1 MKEGRSFYFYLFF
14 VFLLLLEYDQN
25 YREVTKY
32 VVGAFAVVFYIVGEF
47 LFTGRLLRI
56 RWDVGG
62 LLLILY
68 FLYLLITYILGGEV
82 VFSSSVNAFVYL
94 VVFLVYFS
102 IGQSIDRE
110 ALYSASIF
118 LIFNFAIL
126 SVLIF
131 LNGGHFLIWENSQVG
146 RTSSIFHDPNY
157 AAVIFSIGLLIIL
170 DKFYLTKKTIY
181 IFYMLV
187 IFFAILITYSKS
199 GIVFLAISGLLWLYF
214 RVRRFFYVSIII
226 LTVIALNLGEI
237 LYLLG
242 ERFPTL
248 RVEDGMNGRDIF
260 LDLAL
265 DIIRQSP
272 FSMRGSDM
280 IVEVISLY
288 TYRSNVSFHNTYLDL
303 SFVYG
308 VQYVLALI
316 TYLFYRISKGLLSLS
331 KSEDGAVI
339 FTLPLALMAG
349 TLLITPMG
357 FGYLSFVFAIL
368 LSDNRSH
375 KL

>member
-1 MKEGRSFYFYLFF
+1 
-14 VFLLLLEYDQN
+14 
-25 YREVTKY
+25 
-32 VVGAFAVVFYIVGEF
+32 
-47 LFTGRLLRI
+47 
-56 RWDVGG
+56 
-62 LLLILY
+62 
-68 FLYLLITYILGGEV
+68 
-82 VFSSSVNAFVYL
+82 
-94 VVFLVYFS
+94 
-102 IGQSIDRE
+102 
-110 ALYSASIF
+110 
-118 LIFNFAIL
+118 
-126 SVLIF
+126 
-131 LNGGHFLIWENSQVG
+131 
-146 RTSSIFHDPNY
+146 
-157 AAVIFSIGLLIIL
+157 
-170 DKFYLTKKTIY
+170 
-181 IFYMLV
+181 MLV